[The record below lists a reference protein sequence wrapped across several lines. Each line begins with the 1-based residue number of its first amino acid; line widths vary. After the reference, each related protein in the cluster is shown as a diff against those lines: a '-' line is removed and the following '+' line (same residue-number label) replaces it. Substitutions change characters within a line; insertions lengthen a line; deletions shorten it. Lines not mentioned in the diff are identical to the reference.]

1 MKGHALGC
9 RFAVHSTPR
18 HGSWL
23 DHAGV
28 GLSVLSRQCLG
39 KRRIAPH
46 PMLQRET
53 AAWRRDVNRQRRASP
68 RATFHTSRRDMLR
81 SKD

>member
-1 MKGHALGC
+1 
-9 RFAVHSTPR
+9 VHSTPR

-23 DHAGV
+23 DHAEV

-39 KRRIAPH
+39 ERRIATR

-53 AAWRRDVNRQRRASP
+53 AAWRHDINRQRRASTGASP
-68 RATFHTSRRDMLR
+68 RATFHASRRDMLR
-81 SKD
+81 SED